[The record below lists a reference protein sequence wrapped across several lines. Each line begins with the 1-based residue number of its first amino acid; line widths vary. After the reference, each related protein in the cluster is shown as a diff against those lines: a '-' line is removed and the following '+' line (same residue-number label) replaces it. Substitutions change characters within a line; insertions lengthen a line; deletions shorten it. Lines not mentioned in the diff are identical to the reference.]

1 MSPPRGSS
9 GSLSCSDIADMT
21 TTIAL
26 GNPTDPQVVRMIAE
40 SDRYYA
46 NLYPAESNHLLE
58 PQSLLGPDVSFFVAR
73 DADAICAFGAVV
85 ATPPYGE
92 IKRMYVDKSTRRRG
106 IGRDILLA
114 IEQRAREL
122 KLTQLRLE
130 TGVRQPEAIALY
142 ATHGFAEIGP
152 FGDYAADSLSIFMA
166 KPLD

>member
-1 MSPPRGSS
+1 MTITI
-9 GSLSCSDIADMT
+9 SLGD
-21 TTIAL
+21 
-26 GNPTDPQVVRMIAE
+26 PTDPQVVRMIAE

-46 NLYPAESNHLLE
+46 ALYPAESNHL
-58 PQSLLGPDVSFFVAR
+58 PPPASLLASNVSFFVAR
-73 DADAICAFGAVV
+73 EADTICGFGAVI

-92 IKRMYVDKSTRRRG
+92 IKRMYVDRSARRRG

-114 IEQRAREL
+114 IERRAREL

-142 ATHGFAEIGP
+142 AAHGFAEIDP
-152 FGDYAADSLSIFMA
+152 FGDYAPDPLSIFME

>member
-1 MSPPRGSS
+1 
-9 GSLSCSDIADMT
+9 MT
-21 TTIAL
+21 TTAIAL

-58 PQSLLGPDVSFFVAR
+58 PTSLLAPNVSFFVAR
-73 DADAICAFGAVV
+73 DADAICGFGAVV

-92 IKRMYVDKSTRRRG
+92 IKRMYVDRSARRRG

-114 IEQRAREL
+114 IERRAREL
-122 KLTQLRLE
+122 RLTQLRLE

-142 ATHGFAEIGP
+142 AAHGFAEIAP
-152 FGDYAADSLSIFMA
+152 FGDYAADPLSIFME
-166 KPLD
+166 KPLG

>member
-1 MSPPRGSS
+1 
-9 GSLSCSDIADMT
+9 MT
-21 TTIAL
+21 TAITL

-46 NLYPAESNHLLE
+46 GLYPAESNHLLE
-58 PQSLLGPDVSFFVAR
+58 PSSLLAPNVSFFVAR
-73 DADAICAFGAVV
+73 DADTICGFGAVV

-92 IKRMYVDKSTRRRG
+92 IKRMYVGQWARRRG

-114 IEQRAREL
+114 IERRAREL

-152 FGDYAADSLSIFMA
+152 FGDYAPDPLSMFMEKSL
-166 KPLD
+166 D